1 MLLARTIGGK
11 AIRLLSD
18 ALMENGGMHIKW
30 EWVLIPP
37 LLLSFGLLVASQFV
51 FLRGSFFA
59 DLGVG
64 RLGDTFSLR
73 NYLRIFSD
81 GFYLSSL
88 WLTVKLSAITT
99 ASTLIIGFPVAYTL
113 ARMRSKVSMYLLAMI
128 TAASFVTIV
137 IKLLGL
143 NIIFSSSSQLN
154 VVLMGTGLVSEPIT
168 ILGKTLGVTIGLM
181 YFTLAFF
188 VILLYG
194 VVLSIP
200 RALEEAS
207 QILGA
212 SRLRTYWRV
221 VVPLALPG
229 LVGSSLIVFNLCL
242 GAFTSAALLGAGKV
256 LTLPV
261 LIQRTVLQDTKYGM
275 GGALSVVLLVAGL
288 LINLVSLYAVTRLKA
303 SRGMTV

>member
-1 MLLARTIGGK
+1 M
-11 AIRLLSD
+11 D
-18 ALMENGGMHIKW
+18 NGGMRIRW
-30 EWVLIPP
+30 EWVLFPP

-51 FLRGSFFA
+51 FLRGGFFA
-59 DLGVG
+59 DLGIG
-64 RLGDTFSLR
+64 RLGEHFTLR
-73 NYLRIFSD
+73 NYQRIFSD
-81 GFYLSSL
+81 SFYLSSL

-99 ASTLIIGFPVAYTL
+99 ATTLIIGFPVAYML
-113 ARMRSKVSMYLLAMI
+113 ARMRSKASMYLMATIM
-128 TAASFVTIV
+128 AASFVTIV

-143 NIIFSSSSQLN
+143 NIILSSNSQLN
-154 VVLMGTGLVSEPIT
+154 TLLMSIGLVSEPIV
-168 ILGKTLGVTIGLM
+168 ILGKIEGVTIGLM

-200 RALEEAS
+200 RSLEEAS
-207 QILGA
+207 QVLGA

-242 GAFTSAALLGAGKV
+242 GAFTSAALIGAGKV

-261 LIQRTVLQDTKYGM
+261 LIQRTVLLDTKYGM

-288 LINLVSLYAVTRLKA
+288 LINLVSMYAVTRLKA
-303 SRGMTV
+303 SRGMTA

>member
-1 MLLARTIGGK
+1 M
-11 AIRLLSD
+11 
-18 ALMENGGMHIKW
+18 MENGAMRINW
-30 EWVLIPP
+30 VWVLWPP

-59 DLGVG
+59 DMGVG
-64 RLGDTFSLR
+64 RLGDVFTLR
-73 NYLRIFSD
+73 NYVRIFSD

-99 ASTLIIGFPVAYTL
+99 AATLVIGFPVAYTL
-113 ARMRSKVSMYLLAMI
+113 ARMRSQASMFLLASI

-143 NIIFSSSSQLN
+143 NIIFGANSQLN
-154 VVLMGTGLVSEPIT
+154 AMLMGIGLVDQPIT
-168 ILGKTLGVTIGLM
+168 ILGKIQGVTIGLM

-188 VILLYG
+188 VILLYS
-194 VVLSIP
+194 VVLTIP

-221 VVPLALPG
+221 VLPLALPG

-242 GAFTSAALLGAGKV
+242 GAFTSAALIGAGKV

-261 LIQRTVLQDTKYGM
+261 LIQRTVLLDTKYGI

-303 SRGMTV
+303 SRGLTA

>member
-1 MLLARTIGGK
+1 M
-11 AIRLLSD
+11 
-18 ALMENGGMHIKW
+18 MENGAMRINW
-30 EWVLIPP
+30 VWVLWPP

-59 DLGVG
+59 DMGVG
-64 RLGDTFSLR
+64 RLGDVFTLR
-73 NYLRIFSD
+73 NYVRIFSD

-99 ASTLIIGFPVAYTL
+99 AATLVIGFPVAYTL
-113 ARMRSKVSMYLLAMI
+113 ARMRSQASMFLLASI

-143 NIIFSSSSQLN
+143 NIIFGANSQLN
-154 VVLMGTGLVSEPIT
+154 AMLMGIGLVDQPIT
-168 ILGKTLGVTIGLM
+168 ILGKIQGVTIGLM

-188 VILLYG
+188 VILLYS
-194 VVLSIP
+194 VVLTIP

-221 VVPLALPG
+221 VLPLSLPG

-242 GAFTSAALLGAGKV
+242 GAFTSAALIGAGKV

-261 LIQRTVLQDTKYGM
+261 LIQRTVLLDTKYGI

-303 SRGMTV
+303 SRGLTA